1 VHDAALV
8 PVLAFGETDAYDV
21 LHWPWAEALQARL
34 QKLLGFATP
43 VFCGRGVFNL
53 DFGLLPHRRPIAI
66 VVGPPL
72 ELRRVS
78 AAGARASEMGERWLA
93 EDAEGVALV
102 EEWHAAYVEAVRALY
117 EAHKAALFPRRMSS
131 MRIS

>member
-1 VHDAALV
+1 M

-21 LHWPWAEALQARL
+21 WHWPWAQALQARM
-34 QKLLGFATP
+34 QKLLGFAMP

-53 DFGLLPHRRPIAI
+53 DLGLLPHRRPIAI
-66 VVGPPL
+66 IVGAPL

-78 AAGARASEMGERWLA
+78 AGGKRAAELGEDWLSRDPEGAAM
-93 EDAEGVALV
+93 V

-117 EAHKAALFPRRMSS
+117 QEHKAALYPRRMSS
-131 MRIS
+131 MHIS